1 MYVHTYVYEVLYLF
15 ISKMSKQEDNVMEHV
30 GPVKKY
36 ALKRNQELDNPC
48 YKEHL
53 LSLKCLDSNQK
64 EREACE
70 VYFVNYRNCKEF
82 WTNVQFERKSKG
94 IKPYMPP
101 LEERKKIKA
110 DFLNSK

>member
-1 MYVHTYVYEVLYLF
+1 
-15 ISKMSKQEDNVMEHV
+15 MSIQKDSDNVPEQV
-30 GPVKKY
+30 NPVKKHP
-36 ALKRNQELDNPC
+36 LHRNQELYNPC

-64 EREACE
+64 ERQACE
-70 VYFVNYRNCKEF
+70 VYFKNYKNCKQF
-82 WTNVQFERKSKG
+82 WAKVQSERKSKG

-110 DFLNSK
+110 EFLNSR